1 MEPAR
6 KIDMQPDTDVMR
18 QHALW
23 LFGAATSGLVEL
35 AWIAPGKGSGARL
48 FGLDKVD
55 ELAEQA
61 ARWNLEGRNL
71 YIGATLKHPDVAPFA
86 RTSDSDAIAA
96 WAVWLDLDEP
106 GSVERA
112 ERLARRM
119 PPTLKV
125 TTGTVP
131 HVRQHWWWRFEEPIT
146 DMAALRGQLEAIA
159 GLYGGDPKVVNPGRI
174 MRLAGSI
181 AWPTKPGRVAQ
192 LVTLVEGG
200 PVYTADMIARA
211 VPYGAAAAPRPAAPA
226 LPAATAVPTP
236 PTSPASTGSLG
247 ILEPKLDDGREAYM
261 AATIVACLREFIGTH
276 GAAPTADELYEV
288 VWPQYDRK
296 VDWRSRPG
304 RGPEECRRKVE
315 YALRRFHEGRIK
327 GLRNEEEAV
336 ASHQA
341 RQQASARPAPSSA
354 QHGAGEENGRSQ
366 GGQGGG
372 DGEPEPPADLARPF
386 TLRPP
391 AEIPRRRWLY
401 GDSYI
406 RSFVSVLASS
416 GGAGKTTLYVA
427 EALAIAT
434 GKPLLGITPA
444 ERTGVWIMNLEDPA
458 DEMERRIGAAA
469 IHYGLDQ
476 GDIAGRLFVDAGRDK
491 PLTVARQTRDGVTI
505 HKPVVDAIVEAIRR
519 NNIGVLIVDPF
530 VASHSV
536 SENDNQAINAVLAL
550 WRLIADITGCCIV
563 LVHHVRKPNG
573 EEMTVDSVRGGSA
586 IIGAV
591 RTARVM
597 NPMSETDAAKLG
609 IEDNQRR
616 RFVRVDNA
624 KNNLAPPAD
633 RASWIELVSVDLGN
647 GSGISDQG
655 GDKVGVATAWEPPSA
670 FDGITEDHM
679 RAVFNFVHKNG
690 PQRQS
695 PKAADWMGHAVISA
709 CGLGDGQAADARAKA
724 LLSRWVK
731 TGVLKV
737 EKRHDKGEGRMVP
750 YYVCGI
756 LPDRSDP

>member
-6 KIDMQPDTDVMR
+6 KIDMQPDTDAMR
-18 QHALW
+18 RHVLS

-35 AWIAPGKGSGARL
+35 AWISPGKGSGARL
-48 FGLDKVD
+48 FALDQVD

-61 ARWNLEGRNL
+61 AAWNLEGRNL
-71 YIGATLKHPDVAPFA
+71 YLGATLKHADTAPFA
-86 RTSDSDAIAA
+86 RTSDSDAVAA

-112 ERLARRM
+112 EKAAARFQ
-119 PPTLKV
+119 PTHKI

-131 HVRQHWWWRFEEPIT
+131 HVRQHWWWRLDEPIT
-146 DMAALRGQLEAIA
+146 DMDDLRAQVQAIA
-159 GLYGGDPKVVNPGRI
+159 AELGGDPAVANPGRI

-192 LVTLVEGG
+192 VVTILDGG
-200 PVYTADMIARA
+200 PVYTADMVART
-211 VPYGAAAAPRPAAPA
+211 VSYSRSAPRA
-226 LPAATAVPTP
+226 PTP
-236 PTSPASTGSLG
+236 PDRPRPQPATSTGSLG
-247 ILEPKLDDGREAYM
+247 VLEAQIEDGREAYM
-261 AATIVACLREFIGTH
+261 VATIAACLREFIGTT
-276 GAAPTADELYEV
+276 GAAPTADELYDV
-288 VWPQYDRK
+288 AWAQYDRK

-304 RGPEECRRKVE
+304 RGPEECRQKVE
-315 YALRRFHEGRIK
+315 YTLRRFHEGRIR

-336 ASHQA
+336 ASHEA
-341 RQQASARPAPSSA
+341 RQQASARPAPSSP
-354 QHGAGEENGRSQ
+354 QHGAGEEKGRSG
-366 GGQGGG
+366 GGQDG
-372 DGEPEPPADLARPF
+372 GEPQPEAPADLARPF

-476 GDIAGRLFVDAGRDK
+476 DDIAGRLFVDAGRDK
-491 PLTVARQTRDGVTI
+491 PLAVARQTRDGVTI
-505 HKPVVDAIVEAIRR
+505 HQPVVDAIVEAIRK

-597 NPMSETDAAKLG
+597 NPMSEGDAAKLG
-609 IEDNQRR
+609 IEDSQRR
-616 RFVRVDNA
+616 RYVRVDNA

-750 YYVCGI
+750 YYVCGT

>member
-1 MEPAR
+1 M
-6 KIDMQPDTDVMR
+6 
-18 QHALW
+18 
-23 LFGAATSGLVEL
+23 
-35 AWIAPGKGSGARL
+35 
-48 FGLDKVD
+48 
-55 ELAEQA
+55 
-61 ARWNLEGRNL
+61 
-71 YIGATLKHPDVAPFA
+71 
-86 RTSDSDAIAA
+86 
-96 WAVWLDLDEP
+96 
-106 GSVERA
+106 
-112 ERLARRM
+112 
-119 PPTLKV
+119 
-125 TTGTVP
+125 
-131 HVRQHWWWRFEEPIT
+131 
-146 DMAALRGQLEAIA
+146 
-159 GLYGGDPKVVNPGRI
+159 
-174 MRLAGSI
+174 
-181 AWPTKPGRVAQ
+181 
-192 LVTLVEGG
+192 
-200 PVYTADMIARA
+200 
-211 VPYGAAAAPRPAAPA
+211 
-226 LPAATAVPTP
+226 
-236 PTSPASTGSLG
+236 
-247 ILEPKLDDGREAYM
+247 
-261 AATIVACLREFIGTH
+261 
-276 GAAPTADELYEV
+276 
-288 VWPQYDRK
+288 WPQYDRK

-304 RGPEECRRKVE
+304 RGPEEFRRKVE
-315 YALRRFHEGRIK
+315 STLRRFHAGRIK

-336 ASHQA
+336 ASHEA
-341 RQQASARPAPSSA
+341 RQQANARPAPSSP
-354 QHGAGEENGRSQ
+354 QHGAGEENGRSG
-366 GGQGGG
+366 GGQDG
-372 DGEPEPPADLARPF
+372 GEPQPEAPADLARPF

-505 HKPVVDAIVEAIRR
+505 HQPVVDAIVEAIRK

-597 NPMSETDAAKLG
+597 NPMSEGDAAKLG
-609 IEDNQRR
+609 IEDSQRR
-616 RFVRVDNA
+616 RYVRVDNA

-670 FDGITEDHM
+670 FEGVKPEHM
-679 RAVFNFVHKNG
+679 RAVYNYLHLHG
-690 PQRQS
+690 PQRAH
-695 PKAADWMGHAVISA
+695 PDADDRAWFGWQVMRI
-709 CGLGDGQAADARAKA
+709 CGIEEVDRN
-724 LLSRWVK
+724 
-731 TGVLKV
+731 
-737 EKRHDKGEGRMVP
+737 KGRVGRMLKSWVSS
-750 YYVCGI
+750 GLLRKDDHKGGKHRKM
-756 LPDRSDP
+756 LPHYFAGEAPKVDE

>member
-1 MEPAR
+1 METPR
-6 KIDMQPDTDVMR
+6 KIDMQPDTDAMR
-18 QHALW
+18 RHVLG

-35 AWIAPGKGSGARL
+35 AWISPGKGSGARL
-48 FGLDKVD
+48 FALDQVD

-61 ARWNLEGRNL
+61 AAWNLEGRNL
-71 YIGATLKHPDVAPFA
+71 YLGATLKHADTAPFA

-112 ERLARRM
+112 EKAAARFQ
-119 PPTLKV
+119 PTHKI

-131 HVRQHWWWRFEEPIT
+131 HVRQHWWWRLDEPIT
-146 DMAALRGQLEAIA
+146 DMDDLRAQVQAIA
-159 GLYGGDPKVVNPGRI
+159 AELGGDPAVANPGRI

-192 LVTLVEGG
+192 VVTILDGG
-200 PVYTADMIARA
+200 PVYTADMVART
-211 VPYGAAAAPRPAAPA
+211 VSYSRSAPRTLAQPDRPRPQPA
-226 LPAATAVPTP
+226 T
-236 PTSPASTGSLG
+236 STGSLG
-247 ILEPKLDDGREAYM
+247 VLEAQLDDGREAYM
-261 AATIVACLREFIGTH
+261 VATIAACLREFIGTT
-276 GAAPTADELYEV
+276 GAAPTADELYEA

-304 RGPEECRRKVE
+304 RGPEEFRRKVE
-315 YALRRFHEGRIK
+315 STLRRFHAGRIK

-336 ASHQA
+336 ASHEA
-341 RQQASARPAPSSA
+341 RQQANARPAPSSP
-354 QHGAGEENGRSQ
+354 QHGAGEENGRSG
-366 GGQGGG
+366 GGQDG
-372 DGEPEPPADLARPF
+372 GEPQPEAPADLARPF

-505 HKPVVDAIVEAIRR
+505 HQPVVDAIVEAIRK

-597 NPMSETDAAKLG
+597 NPMSEGDAAKLG
-609 IEDNQRR
+609 IEDSQRR
-616 RFVRVDNA
+616 RYVRVDNA

-670 FDGITEDHM
+670 FEGVKPEHM
-679 RAVFNFVHKNG
+679 RAVYNYLHLHG
-690 PQRQS
+690 PQRAH
-695 PKAADWMGHAVISA
+695 PDADDRAWFGWQVMRI
-709 CGLGDGQAADARAKA
+709 CGIEEVDRN
-724 LLSRWVK
+724 
-731 TGVLKV
+731 
-737 EKRHDKGEGRMVP
+737 KGRVGRMLKSWVSS
-750 YYVCGI
+750 GLLRKDDHKGGKHRKM
-756 LPDRSDP
+756 LPHYFAGEAPKVDE